1 MKLIKKTAAI
11 LLSAC
16 MLVPAAA
23 IVSSAESTQT
33 GETDYTIT
41 SPYDDIDWDTYNYYL
56 ANLHT
61 HCTASDGRVDLPDMI
76 ELYYKAGYD
85 ILSLTDHGVINNG
98 WNQERKV
105 YPPFNLFQK
114 LHNMSDED
122 YERITTGSDRDG
134 RGMTDVVGGIEMNM
148 ATLTK
153 THVNG
158 YFTEYGSGL
167 WGKENDYESAPAAV
181 EASGKGFTV
190 LNHVGDWVNSNNFP
204 ERSHHPMFIE
214 YFANIFVKN
223 PSCLGMEIINSTDNV
238 TRADKAL
245 WDELL
250 QVVIPK
256 GRNII
261 AFADDDSEYANE
273 VGRSFE
279 MFVLPENN
287 LENVK
292 QAMQDGAFFA
302 CSRFAKTDIAPD
314 FEGNGLVPLVSK
326 IDVDQK
332 ENSITLTL
340 DDTRDCQ
347 SVEWIAN
354 GEIIATGNSI
364 DLNDYE
370 DQLGCYIRFQ
380 LKGEGGITYSQ
391 AFTLSYEGRADKEI
405 PHYAKFDGFFG
416 DIFKKLVKT
425 RFFAII
431 MKICEKFDYDIVGA
445 IAKY

>member
-1 MKLIKKTAAI
+1 MLMKLFKKTTAI
-11 LLSAC
+11 LLSAA
-16 MLVPAAA
+16 MLIPTAA
-23 IVSSAESTQT
+23 VFSSAADTE

-41 SPYDDIDWDTYNYYL
+41 SPYDVVDWDSWNYYK

-61 HCTASDGRVDLPDMI
+61 HSTASDGRVDLPDMI
-76 ELYYKAGYD
+76 ELYYQAGYD

-98 WNQERKV
+98 WNQERKI
-105 YPPFNLFQK
+105 YPPFNLLQE

-134 RGMTDVVGGIEMNM
+134 RGMVDVVGGIEMNM

-158 YFTEYGSGL
+158 YFTDYGSGE
-167 WGKENDYESAPAAV
+167 WGKENDYESAPAGV

-214 YFANIFVKN
+214 YFANIFVN
-223 PSCLGMEIINSTDNV
+223 YPSCLGMEIINNQDNV
-238 TRADKAL
+238 TKADKAL

-261 AFADDDSEYANE
+261 AFADDDSEYADE

-279 MFVLPENN
+279 MFVMPENN

-292 QAMQDGAFFA
+292 SGMQNGNFFA

-314 FEGNGLVPLVSK
+314 FEGTGDVPLVSR
-326 IDVDQK
+326 IDVDQQ
-332 ENSITLTL
+332 ENTITLTL
-340 DDTRDCQ
+340 DESRDCT

-354 GEIIATGNSI
+354 GEIIATGTSI

-416 DIFKKLVKT
+416 GIFKKIVQT

-431 MKICEKFDYDIVGA
+431 MKICEKFDYDLVSA
-445 IAKY
+445 LTK